1 MIKDFYQKLS
11 YDESRMQHY
20 IEVRLKKIQREF
32 FNLALVLLS
41 SIRYKLTDLGEKG
54 ILWFLTQPYGNLLNN
69 QIG

>member
-1 MIKDFYQKLS
+1 
-11 YDESRMQHY
+11 MQHY

-41 SIRYKLTDLGEKG
+41 SIRYKMTDLGEKG